1 MISNYATNIA
11 LIDRETSLVT
21 NVIWGMIYQE
31 EEFNT
36 DTQLAVVVNDLSVS
50 VGDSYDGESFYHE
63 GEKVLS
69 MSEKMTAIQ
78 IELEAAKAD
87 LEDADAALHE
97 LSVEWEEAESN
108 E

>member
-11 LIDRETSLVT
+11 LIDKETSLVT
-21 NVIWGMIYQE
+21 NIIWGMVYQE

-36 DTQLAVVVNDLSVS
+36 ETQLAVVINDLSVS
-50 VGDSYDGESFYHE
+50 IGDSYDGESFYHN

-69 MSEKMTAIQ
+69 MSEKMTALEM
-78 IELEAAKAD
+78 ELA
-87 LEDADAALHE
+87 DADAALHE
-97 LSVEWEEAESN
+97 LGVEWEDTN

>member
-11 LIDRETSLVT
+11 LINRETNLVS
-21 NVIWGMIYQE
+21 NVIWGMVYQE

-36 DTQLAVVVNDLSVS
+36 DTQLAVVINDLSVS
-50 VGDSYDGESFYHE
+50 VGDSYDGESFYHN

-69 MSEKMTAIQ
+69 MSEKMTALEM
-78 IELEAAKAD
+78 ELA
-87 LEDADAALHE
+87 DADAALHE
-97 LSVEWEEAESN
+97 LGVEWEEVN

>member
-1 MISNYATNIA
+1 MNYATNIA
-11 LIDRETSLVT
+11 LIDRETNLVT
-21 NVIWGMIYQE
+21 NMIWGMVYQE
-31 EEFNT
+31 NEFTNET
-36 DTQLAVVVNDLSVS
+36 RLAVVVEDLAVA
-50 VGDSYDGESFYHE
+50 VGDSYDGESFYHN

-78 IELEAAKAD
+78 IELEAAKAE

-97 LSVEWEEAESN
+97 LSVEWEDTN

>member
-11 LIDRETSLVT
+11 LIDRATNLVT
-21 NVIWGMIYQE
+21 NVIWGMVYQE

-36 DTQLAVVVNDLSVS
+36 DTQLAVVINDLSVGI
-50 VGDSYDGESFYHE
+50 GDSYDGESFYHE

-69 MSEKMTAIQ
+69 VSEKMSALQ
-78 IELEAAKAD
+78 MELA
-87 LEDADAALHE
+87 DADAALRE
-97 LSVEWEEAESN
+97 LDVEWEEAN